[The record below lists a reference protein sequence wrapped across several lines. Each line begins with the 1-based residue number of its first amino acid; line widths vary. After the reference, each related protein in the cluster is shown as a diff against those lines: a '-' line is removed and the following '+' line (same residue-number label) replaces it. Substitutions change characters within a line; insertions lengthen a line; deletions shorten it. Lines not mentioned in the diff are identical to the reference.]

1 MIAKQEQMANK
12 ADWSADSAHG
22 KANPCCHT
30 AYIFVE
36 KTTQRIDLRLTLP
49 KLHLAIIY
57 TKIESRSA
65 PTMFFIHFFDH
76 QHRS

>member
-1 MIAKQEQMANK
+1 MIAKQEQIRLIGQLTQHMARQTP
-12 ADWSADSAHG
+12 AATLH
-22 KANPCCHT
+22 
-30 AYIFVE
+30 YIFVE
-36 KTTQRIDLRLTLP
+36 KTTQRVDLRLTLP

-57 TKIESRSA
+57 TKIESKSA